1 MNLEYYIIDDDKP
14 GRRLQKA
21 LIDAARRGVR
31 VRVIYDHVGSF
42 SAGRKFW
49 KELREAGADVHP
61 FFKVVFPLFATRINW
76 RNHRKIAIIDGRSA
90 YIGGM
95 NIADRYMASTWRD
108 LHVRIQGP
116 AVRALQYCFAV
127 DWTFMGQ
134 PLVKDDVP
142 LDHTP
147 VETPMGIQLV
157 SSGPTG
163 KWPNISMVFQRA
175 IANARRRV
183 YIMTPYFLPDDALLR
198 ALQTAALAHVDVRIL
213 IPRNPDSAV
222 MRHASFSYIT
232 PCLNAGM
239 KVFLY
244 EGGMLHTKALI
255 IDYDMVSVGSSNFDF
270 RSFEHNFEANIIVYS
285 QEFNARITEEFR
297 EACQSATRVVS
308 SEWHRRPLISRAI
321 QSVVRLLS
329 PIL

>member
-1 MNLEYYIIDDDKP
+1 
-14 GRRLQKA
+14 
-21 LIDAARRGVR
+21 
-31 VRVIYDHVGSF
+31 
-42 SAGRKFW
+42 
-49 KELREAGADVHP
+49 ELRDAGVDVHP

-95 NIADRYMASTWRD
+95 NIADRYIAPTWRD
-108 LHVRIQGP
+108 LHVRITGS
-116 AVRALQYCFAV
+116 AVSALQYCFAV

-134 PLVKDDVP
+134 PLVKDNIPNDIP
-142 LDHTP
+142 IP
-147 VETPMGIQLV
+147 EKPMGIQLIT
-157 SSGPTG
+157 SGPTG

-183 YIMTPYFLPDDALLR
+183 YIMTPYFLPDDPLLR
-198 ALQTAALAHVDVRIL
+198 AMQTAALARVDVRIL

-222 MRHASFSYIT
+222 MRHASFSYISQ
-232 PCLNAGM
+232 CLTAGM
-239 KVFLY
+239 KVYLY

-255 IDYDMVSVGSSNFDF
+255 IDYDMVSVGSTNFDF
-270 RSFEHNFEANIIVYS
+270 RSFEHNFEANILVYS

-297 EACQSATRVVS
+297 EACNSATRIVA
-308 SEWHRRPLISRAI
+308 SEWHKRPLINRAI
-321 QSVVRLLS
+321 QSVVRLLA